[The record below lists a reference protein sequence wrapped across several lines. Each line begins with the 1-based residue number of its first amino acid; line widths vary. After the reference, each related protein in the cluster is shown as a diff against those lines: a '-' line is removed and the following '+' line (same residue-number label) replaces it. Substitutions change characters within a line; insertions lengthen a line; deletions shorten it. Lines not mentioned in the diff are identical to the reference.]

1 MGNIS
6 TAPAVPIP
14 HVNFTALLSD
24 QAHTIDR
31 REPVGGFPAAI
42 FDCRRSRIEAAIE
55 ALIALLD
62 TIDGDA
68 DAEPNGDEDD
78 FTEAVEEDWQGLVAD
93 CGPGTVEDAEDD
105 NEDCSELE
113 HAAAWGRVARAD
125 EDTRSTPGVSVSPL
139 KDATSQSLVEITM
152 EHLTRTALARELNI
166 GRSTLHRME
175 QAGLVPPAVRVS
187 GNRSLF
193 SPDAQAVARNLVE
206 AMR

>member
-6 TAPAVPIP
+6 TAPAVPTP

-24 QAHTIDR
+24 HAHTVDR

-42 FDCRRSRIEAAIE
+42 FDRRRGSIEAAIE

-68 DAEPNGDEDD
+68 DVEPNGDEND
-78 FTEAVEEDWQGLVAD
+78 FTEAVEEDWQCLVAD

-113 HAAAWGRVARAD
+113 HAAAWGELLER
-125 EDTRSTPGVSVSPL
+125 
-139 KDATSQSLVEITM
+139 
-152 EHLTRTALARELNI
+152 TRTPEA
-166 GRSTLHRME
+166 
-175 QAGLVPPAVRVS
+175 PPA
-187 GNRSLF
+187 
-193 SPDAQAVARNLVE
+193 
-206 AMR
+206 